1 MQLIKSINKVKKY
14 INRQKKLGKT
24 IGFVPTMGYLH
35 DGHLSLVR
43 AAKKENDLC
52 VMSIYV
58 NPLQFG
64 PREDFKKYPRNLK
77 ADIKLAISAHVDL
90 IFCPTDKE
98 MYEQDFTTLIEVG
111 ALGNLLCGLS
121 RPGHFKGVATVVGKF
136 FNIIQPDVAY
146 FGQKDA
152 QQAAVIRKFTRDLNY
167 PVKIKVM
174 PIVRESD
181 GLAMSSRN
189 TYLSLEERSDAVIIY
204 KALQKAKKLIEL
216 GNHNPTIIKRFIV
229 DTIKEKG
236 KIDYVEIVNQDTLER
251 VKKIKGKILIAV
263 AVSIGKVRLIDNL
276 VIKA

>member
-1 MQLIKSINKVKKY
+1 
-14 INRQKKLGKT
+14 
-24 IGFVPTMGYLH
+24 
-35 DGHLSLVR
+35 
-43 AAKKENDLC
+43 
-52 VMSIYV
+52 
-58 NPLQFG
+58 
-64 PREDFKKYPRNLK
+64 
-77 ADIKLAISAHVDL
+77 
-90 IFCPTDKE
+90 
-98 MYEQDFTTLIEVG
+98 
-111 ALGNLLCGLS
+111 LGNLLCGLS

-263 AVSIGKVRLIDNL
+263 AVRIGKVRLIDNL